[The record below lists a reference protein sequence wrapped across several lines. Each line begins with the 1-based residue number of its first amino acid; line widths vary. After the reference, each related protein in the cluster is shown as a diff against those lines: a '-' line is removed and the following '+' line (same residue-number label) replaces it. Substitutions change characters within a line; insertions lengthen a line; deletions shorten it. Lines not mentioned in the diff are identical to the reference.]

1 MRCKNMELITLS
13 LGQKNTDMLGLK
25 LKNVRTFMNVQ
36 FFASSVISDL

>member
-25 LKNVRTFMNVQ
+25 LKNVRTFMNEQ
-36 FFASSVISDL
+36 FFASGVISDL

>member
-25 LKNVRTFMNVQ
+25 LKM
-36 FFASSVISDL
+36 SELP